1 MSDKEMVIE
10 MPVEETVEETETKTK
25 TTLGQKVKN
34 LGLKV
39 KGGAKKVVDSKAF
52 RIVTGVV
59 STVAVGAVALSPKA
73 MIRSLWARETSRFPI
88 PSRIRLR
95 RLKDSVFLR
104 SGYGNFK
111 RSQHLF
117 SFSQT

>member
-59 STVAVGAVALSPKA
+59 STVAVGAVALIATGVIGGDSDEDV
-73 MIRSLWARETSRFPI
+73 SLLPEGDDSIALGEGDFEVSDSIT
-88 PSRIRLR
+88 
-95 RLKDSVFLR
+95 DSVEEVE
-104 SGYGNFK
+104 G
-111 RSQHLF
+111 
-117 SFSQT
+117 

>member
-59 STVAVGAVALSPKA
+59 STVAVGAVALIATGVIGSDDDSAALLPEGDDS
-73 MIRSLWARETSRFPI
+73 ITLGEGDFEVS
-88 PSRIRLR
+88 
-95 RLKDSVFLR
+95 DSVAD
-104 SGYGNFK
+104 SVAEVEI
-111 RSQHLF
+111 
-117 SFSQT
+117 

>member
-34 LGLKV
+34 FGLKV

-52 RIVTGVV
+52 RIITGVV
-59 STVAVGAVALSPKA
+59 STVAVGAVALVATGVVGGDSDDV
-73 MIRSLWARETSRFPI
+73 SLLPEGDDSIALGEGDFEVS
-88 PSRIRLR
+88 
-95 RLKDSVFLR
+95 DSVTD
-104 SGYGNFK
+104 SVEEVEI
-111 RSQHLF
+111 
-117 SFSQT
+117 